1 MFADSAFGRGY
12 RRTDDFQIFVIY
24 VFSSAAEKAY
34 IISYDIFMDAYTVF
48 LNFNSCF
55 LAMAVFMFEK

>member
-12 RRTDDFQIFVIY
+12 RRFSNICYLRIFLG
-24 VFSSAAEKAY
+24 SGEAY

>member
-1 MFADSAFGRGY
+1 MTPLSAAD
-12 RRTDDFQIFVIY
+12 TEDFQIFVIY

-48 LNFNSCF
+48 LNFNLCF

>member
-24 VFSSAAEKAY
+24 VFSSTAEKAY

>member
-48 LNFNSCF
+48 LYFTCF